1 MKKNLLIVVFLSFVT
16 LSSVA
21 VVVCENTLPIKITDL
36 GVYTKSPSIKSVGF
50 HCISDDGSKVA
61 FIAYLD
67 YYSSSDE
74 FTELDYNS
82 AEIFVIN
89 SDGSNLKQI
98 TNSTAQGILP
108 KLGCSISGD
117 GSKIV
122 FYGWKD
128 YNSPNPQSGIFTI
141 NSDGSEL
148 KQLTNLTSYG
158 RPSISDDGSKVAF
171 FTKSNGATDLFVVNS
186 DGTGLKQLTSNTL
199 DVSSFQISGDGSK
212 IVFLQYPSMSPD
224 ESDLFVVNSD
234 GTELKQLTSGSSC
247 EVSPSI
253 SDDGSK
259 IAFVSIL
266 DYVDELFVINSD
278 GSGLQQLTD
287 KKFAFGTA
295 YSSIS
300 GDGTK
305 IVVRSAIDNGSEHG
319 LFVVNSDGSEWH
331 QLDPNKVGWPIGIG
345 PWSLS
350 RDGSKIVIVVQENN
364 DLPRIFVVDSDVSST
379 EPDPVIEYL
388 VVIILAVVAI
398 SVLIVFVLRRKKLH
412 AI

>member
-1 MKKNLLIVVFLSFVT
+1 MKRNLLIIVFLSFVT
-16 LSSVA
+16 LSSVS

-36 GVYTKSPSIKSVGF
+36 AVYAKSLSIKSVGF

-67 YYSSSDE
+67 YDYSTDE
-74 FTELDYNS
+74 FTVLDSDS

-98 TNSTAQGILP
+98 TNSTAQGIIP
-108 KLGCSISGD
+108 KLGCSITAD

-122 FYGWKD
+122 FNGSKN

-148 KQLTNLTSYG
+148 KQITNLTSLG
-158 RPSISDDGSKVAF
+158 RPS
-171 FTKSNGATDLFVVNS
+171 
-186 DGTGLKQLTSNTL
+186 
-199 DVSSFQISGDGSK
+199 ISGDGSK
-212 IVFLQYPSMSPD
+212 IVFLQYPSMSSD

-234 GTELKQLTSGSSC
+234 GTELKQLTSGSSF

-259 IAFVSIL
+259 IAFVSML

-287 KKFAFGTA
+287 KKFAFGSA
-295 YSSIS
+295 LSSIS
-300 GDGTK
+300 GDGSK
-305 IVVRSAIDNGSEHG
+305 IIVRSAIDEGSEHG

-331 QLDPNKVGWPIGIG
+331 QLDPNKVGWPVGIW

-350 RDGSKIVIVVQENN
+350 HDGSKIVIVVQENN
-364 DLPRIFVVDSDVSST
+364 DLLGTRIFVVDSDVSST

-398 SVLIVFVLRRKKLH
+398 AVLIVIVLRRKKSQ